1 MLIIKRIPESE
12 MQEYLCSL
20 CGAEYNEDYDAFSC
34 YENEKFV
41 GICQF
46 ICEEG
51 TAYIKDL
58 KCKKGLMDAEAL
70 IIMGRGVL
78 NYVDLHGTHKAK
90 CAPDAS
96 SETII
101 LACGFKRTDDGRFF
115 VDLEGFF
122 DGKCDGHCIEV
133 K

>member
-1 MLIIKRIPESE
+1 MLIIKKIPDTE

-20 CGAEYNEDYDAFSC
+20 CGADYNEEYDAFSC
-34 YENEKFV
+34 YENEKLV
-41 GICQF
+41 GICQY
-46 ICEEG
+46 ICADG
-51 TAYIKDL
+51 VAYIKDL
-58 KCKKGLMDAEAL
+58 RCKKGVSDAEAL

-78 NYVDLHGTHKAK
+78 NYVDLHGTHKAR

-101 LACGFKRTDDGRFF
+101 LACGFKRTDDGSFF

>member
-1 MLIIKRIPESE
+1 MLIIKRIPDGE

-20 CGAEYNEDYDAFSC
+20 CGAEYDEEYDAFSC
-34 YENEKFV
+34 YENERFV

-46 ICEEG
+46 ACNDG
-51 TAYIKDL
+51 VAHLKDL
-58 KCKKGLMDAEAL
+58 RCREGEKVDSEAL

-78 NYVDLHGTHKAK
+78 NYVDLHGTHKAT

-101 LACGFKRTDDGRFF
+101 LACGFKRTEDGGFF
-115 VDLEGFF
+115 VDLDGFF
-122 DGKCDGHCIEV
+122 DGKCDGHCH
-133 K
+133 

>member
-1 MLIIKRIPESE
+1 MLIIKKIPEKE
-12 MQEYLCSL
+12 FQEYLCSL
-20 CGAEYNEDYDAFSC
+20 CETEYAEDHDAFSC

-46 ICEEG
+46 ICKDG

-58 KCKKGLMDAEAL
+58 KCRAGHSDAEAL

-78 NYVDLHGTHKAK
+78 NYVDLHGTHKAS

-101 LACGFKRTDDGRFF
+101 LACGFKRTEQGEFF

-122 DGKCDGHCIEV
+122 DGKCDGHCH
-133 K
+133 

>member
-1 MLIIKRIPESE
+1 MLIIKMIPDPE
-12 MQEYLCSL
+12 MQQYLCTL
-20 CGAEYNEDYDAFSC
+20 CDAEYDEEYDAFSC

-46 ICEEG
+46 ICKDD

-58 KCKKGLMDAEAL
+58 KCRKGISDSEAL

-101 LACGFKRTDDGRFF
+101 LACGFKRTDNGFF

-122 DGKCDGHCIEV
+122 DGKCEGHCLP
-133 K
+133 

>member
-1 MLIIKRIPESE
+1 MLIIKKIPDEE
-12 MQEYLCSL
+12 MQEYLCGL
-20 CGAEYNEDYDAFSC
+20 CGAEYNEEYDAFSC

-46 ICEEG
+46 ICANG

-58 KCKKGLMDAEAL
+58 RTRDGISDAEAL

-78 NYVDLHGTHKAK
+78 NYIDLHCTHKAK

-101 LACGFKRTDDGRFF
+101 LACGFKRTEDGGFF
-115 VDLEGFF
+115 VDLDGFF
-122 DGKCDGHCIEV
+122 DGKCDGHCR
-133 K
+133 